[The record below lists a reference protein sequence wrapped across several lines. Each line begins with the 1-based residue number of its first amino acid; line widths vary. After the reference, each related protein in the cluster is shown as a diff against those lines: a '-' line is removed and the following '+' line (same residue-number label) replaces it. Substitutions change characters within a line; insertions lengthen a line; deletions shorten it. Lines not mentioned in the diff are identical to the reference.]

1 LLRRDAPILVGRV
14 DVAVAGGR
22 AGLGDEQVRDH
33 AAVETRIAARAG
45 VRVGGFVTACVRRQQ
60 RGVHAAVVA
69 RLPVSRDSS
78 SEPESAAG
86 ATIQQPD

>member
-1 LLRRDAPILVGRV
+1 MLEI
-14 DVAVAGGR
+14 
-22 AGLGDEQVRDH
+22 GDEQVRDH

-45 VRVGGFVTACVRRQQ
+45 VTVGGFVTACVRGQQ

>member
-1 LLRRDAPILVGRV
+1 MAICETDVNNRRETCVGVGACTPSQRGRRDSL
-14 DVAVAGGR
+14 
-22 AGLGDEQVRDH
+22 
-33 AAVETRIAARAG
+33 
-45 VRVGGFVTACVRRQQ
+45 VRRRQ

-86 ATIQQPD
+86 VIKPVLNAGGPLP

>member
-1 LLRRDAPILVGRV
+1 MKSGPTPAFVLARV
-14 DVAVAGGR
+14 C
-22 AGLGDEQVRDH
+22 
-33 AAVETRIAARAG
+33 AG
-45 VRVGGFVTACVRRQQ
+45 VAACFRRQQ
-60 RGVHAAVVA
+60 RGVHAAGVA

>member
-1 LLRRDAPILVGRV
+1 MPEIGEERVAHEERPDTCLR
-14 DVAVAGGR
+14 
-22 AGLGDEQVRDH
+22 
-33 AAVETRIAARAG
+33 ARAG
-45 VRVGGFVTACVRRQQ
+45 MRAGGAGVAACVGRQQ

>member
-1 LLRRDAPILVGRV
+1 MGIADHGAVRATDIHAVELTSAGVSPGEV
-14 DVAVAGGR
+14 VAVARRGVPV
-22 AGLGDEQVRDH
+22 ALGAD
-33 AAVETRIAARAG
+33 ARAAME
-45 VRVGGFVTACVRRQQ
+45 RS
-60 RGVHAAVVA
+60 AAVVA